1 MFLRELWTI
10 EFCRLKKAS
19 MIQKIHTN
27 KTREEC
33 EDTAEV
39 HLLFCTKSHLGI
51 PKCHLSIIKCHFTAP
66 K

>member
-1 MFLRELWTI
+1 
-10 EFCRLKKAS
+10 

-51 PKCHLSIIKCHFTAP
+51 PKYHLSIIKCHFMAP